1 MTPHNCCFE
10 PSNSCSLAG
19 LHPEHQQR
27 ERHARTPD
35 VVLGRLWNAIS
46 EALFGDTA
54 KSRTHF
60 ENVRTWAQIAAPVV
74 WLLGK
79 TGAGKTAIVSA
90 LTGDTRAA
98 IGEGFAPCTR
108 SAAFYD
114 VPAEAPLLRFLD
126 TRGLGE
132 VDYDPAAD
140 IAWCEGRAHLLLVAP
155 PPSRVAGCCRPN
167 SSASALS
174 RGRRTPRIVSLHGR
188 PGRRA
193 QRIDP
198 ASPAPGIELPARA
211 VCGTPRPAA
220 AVCPRRFHPA

>member
-1 MTPHNCCFE
+1 M
-10 PSNSCSLAG
+10 A
-19 LHPEHQQR
+19 LH
-27 ERHARTPD
+27 
-35 VVLGRLWNAIS
+35 RLWNAIS

-54 KSRTHF
+54 NSRTHI

-140 IAWCEGRAHLLLVAP
+140 IAWCEGRPHLLLVAMQ
-155 PPSRVAGCCRPN
+155 VA
-167 SSASALS
+167 
-174 RGRRTPRIVSLHGR
+174 
-188 PGRRA
+188 
-193 QRIDP
+193 DP
-198 ASPAPGIELPARA
+198 AQDT
-211 VCGTPRPAA
+211 VCASCSWCAA
-220 AVCPRRFHPA
+220 AIPSGRLLSLKQVCIGFIPRASDIPHRISSRAAQKPSTTHRSRIPCARH